1 MLTARVGPEYTGER
15 KHRAVHAH
23 GGRRSLAKRIGARL
37 LGTVLAMVLLWCDSG
52 LAAGTHVVL
61 LRGWFGVFSKSL
73 DSIAQQLRAQ
83 NIEAQV
89 AGHLKTCA
97 MQTPMSALGQ

>member
-1 MLTARVGPEYTGER
+1 VILV
-15 KHRAVHAH
+15 
-23 GGRRSLAKRIGARL
+23 
-37 LGTVLAMVLLWCDSG
+37 
-52 LAAGTHVVL
+52 
-61 LRGWFGVFSKSL
+61 RGWFGVFSKSL

>member
-1 MLTARVGPEYTGER
+1 VRSAGLLETIVAIILLLCETA
-15 KHRAVHAH
+15 
-23 GGRRSLAKRIGARL
+23 LASDAYVIL
-37 LGTVLAMVLLWCDSG
+37 V
-52 LAAGTHVVL
+52 
-61 LRGWFGVFSKSL
+61 RGWFGVFSKSL